1 MSPSVSMIAR
11 SAFGSPPAIARV
23 VLAVRWAVRYP
34 AMSRNGGMGL
44 SRKMVERVEQAG
56 RPV

>member
-11 SAFGSPPAIARV
+11 SAFDSPPAIARV
-23 VLAVRWAVRYP
+23 VLAAGGGEIPGNVTQRWDGVVQE
-34 AMSRNGGMGL
+34 
-44 SRKMVERVEQAG
+44 MVERVEQAG